1 MDAKLLG
8 YLATVVKFGS
18 VSRAAE
24 RLYMTQPTL
33 TRALKA
39 LESKAG
45 SPLLQRT
52 RYGVKPTPLGSR
64 LADVGERIL
73 KESAYGSDVVRQW
86 REGFQD
92 EVRIGAGPFV
102 EYAVMDSLI
111 RDLLSETAGCV
122 THFKIGSASALLP
135 ELQKGTLDF
144 LLAPRYLEF
153 DRAPLAR
160 ETVFADE
167 IRIFAGVKNRFFGS
181 KRTLDL
187 DELADE
193 PWILSGV
200 SAGFFEQS
208 LADSYAKAPQMVFT
222 GAIISV
228 VRLLKTSDILVQLP
242 LRFMRYAAQIDERA
256 VLRVRIPTI
265 RRDIALWRDPE
276 IDMRPDVARIYAQV
290 KDHMTQQNH
299 TIPDYGIGLI

>member
-8 YLATVVKFGS
+8 YLAVVVKFGS
-18 VSRAAE
+18 ITRAAE
-24 RLYMTQPTL
+24 RLYITQPTL
-33 TRALKA
+33 TRALKV

-45 SPLLQRT
+45 GPLLQRT
-52 RYGVKPTPLGSR
+52 RYGVRPTPLGSR
-64 LADVGERIL
+64 LADVGVRIL
-73 KESAYGSDVVRQW
+73 KEAEYGSDVVRQW
-86 REGFQD
+86 REGLQD

-102 EYAVMDSLI
+102 EFAVMDSLVS
-111 RDLLSETAGCV
+111 DLLNETGCV

-153 DRAPLAR
+153 DQVPLVR
-160 ETVFADE
+160 ETVFEDE
-167 IRIFAGVKNRFFGS
+167 IRIFAGVKNRFYGCD
-181 KRTLDL
+181 RTLEL
-187 DELADE
+187 EELAE
-193 PWILSGV
+193 EQWILSGV

-228 VRLLKTSDILVQLP
+228 VRLLKSSDVLVQLP
-242 LRFMRYAAQIDERA
+242 MRFMLHAADIDLRA
-256 VLRVRIPTI
+256 VLRVRIPII

-276 IDMRPDVARIYAQV
+276 IEMRPDVARIYARV
-290 KDHMTQQNH
+290 KDHMMHQNQ
-299 TIPDYGIGLI
+299 TISEYGILLN